1 MTDVEGAEQMARR
14 GLRLMEPRL
23 AVQALAGALDS
34 GEDLLTVAD
43 MDWQR
48 FAPVFV
54 LRRPSPLI
62 EALPEVGRA
71 LAETEAAAPASG
83 DTASALAGQLT
94 GLAAAE
100 QVRILTDL
108 VRAEAASVLGYA
120 SVEDV
125 EPERAFSELGFDSL
139 TSVDLRNRLSAA
151 TGLRLSATLLFDY
164 PNPSVLADHLR
175 AQWFPADADGLPLLA
190 ELDKL
195 DALLSGAT
203 PDGELH
209 EQVTARLQRFL
220 ATWSGIG
227 SAAGDGAE
235 VAKRIESASD
245 DEIFDFIHRE
255 LGRS

>member
-1 MTDVEGAEQMARR
+1 
-14 GLRLMEPRL
+14 MEPRL

-34 GEDLLTVAD
+34 GADLLTVAD

-71 LAETEAAAPASG
+71 LAQSENAAHAAQATDGGQP
-83 DTASALAGQLT
+83 ALAEQLT

-100 QVRILTDL
+100 QLRILTDL
-108 VRAEAASVLGYA
+108 VRAEAASVLGYP
-120 SVEDV
+120 SVDDV

-195 DALLSGAT
+195 DALLSGGTA
-203 PDGELH
+203 DGELH

-220 ATWSGIG
+220 ATWSGIAP
-227 SAAGDGAE
+227 AAGDGAE

>member
-1 MTDVEGAEQMARR
+1 
-14 GLRLMEPRL
+14 
-23 AVQALAGALDS
+23 DS
-34 GEDLLTVAD
+34 GADLLTVAD
-43 MDWQR
+43 MDWKR

-71 LAETEAAAPASG
+71 LAESDGADASAGGAAPARVEQ
-83 DTASALAGQLT
+83 LAGELA
-94 GLAAAE
+94 GLPAAE
-100 QVRILTDL
+100 QARILTDL
-108 VRAEAASVLGYA
+108 VRSEAAAVLGYP
-120 SVEDV
+120 SVDDV

-227 SAAGDGAE
+227 TAAGDGAE

-255 LGRS
+255 LGRN